1 MEEVNT
7 VTNITSENVDFSMF
21 ALFMSADLVVKS
33 VILILIFAS
42 IYSWSII
49 VSKLM
54 RLRKLK
60 QMEKEFDEILK
71 VGDIIYVALAMLA
84 LNALAEVINESMLYV
99 KILGASYLIFIG
111 YQQFRSKGISFE
123 PSSQKSSVIK
133 LLIAGFVVGVTNPK
147 TIIFYLS
154 FLPIFIDLNNL
165 TLNTEVQ
172 VIVAIGLTVFFV
184 LSLAN
189 ILGVRLRSYIENPDS
204 IRRINQVTGVTM
216 ILVGVFVA
224 LY

>member
-1 MEEVNT
+1 M
-7 VTNITSENVDFSMF
+7 DFLTLLSLMIATFVYAISPGPGLF
-21 ALFMSADLVVKS
+21 AVLAISTRFGPIPAIWV
-33 VILILIFAS
+33 S
-42 IYSWSII
+42 IGHT
-49 VSKLM
+49 
-54 RLRKLK
+54 
-60 QMEKEFDEILK
+60 

-84 LNALAEVINESMLYV
+84 LNALADLINESMLYV

-123 PSSQKSSVIK
+123 PSSKKSSVIK

-165 TLNTEVQ
+165 TLNTEFQ

>member
-1 MEEVNT
+1 MDLLTLLSLMIATFVYA
-7 VTNITSENVDFSMF
+7 ISPGPGLF
-21 ALFMSADLVVKS
+21 AVLAISTRFGPIPAIWV
-33 VILILIFAS
+33 S
-42 IYSWSII
+42 IGHT
-49 VSKLM
+49 
-54 RLRKLK
+54 
-60 QMEKEFDEILK
+60 

-123 PSSQKSSVIK
+123 PSSKKSSVIK

-172 VIVAIGLTVFFV
+172 VIVAIGLTVFLF
-184 LSLAN
+184 
-189 ILGVRLRSYIENPDS
+189 
-204 IRRINQVTGVTM
+204 
-216 ILVGVFVA
+216 
-224 LY
+224 

>member
-1 MEEVNT
+1 MDLLTLLSLMIATFVYA
-7 VTNITSENVDFSMF
+7 ISPGPGLF
-21 ALFMSADLVVKS
+21 AVLAISTRFGPIPAIWV
-33 VILILIFAS
+33 S
-42 IYSWSII
+42 IGHT
-49 VSKLM
+49 
-54 RLRKLK
+54 
-60 QMEKEFDEILK
+60 

-123 PSSQKSSVIK
+123 PSSKKSSVIM

>member
-1 MEEVNT
+1 M
-7 VTNITSENVDFSMF
+7 DFLTLLSLMIATFVYAISPGPGLF
-21 ALFMSADLVVKS
+21 AVLAISTRFG
-33 VILILIFAS
+33 S
-42 IYSWSII
+42 IPAIWVSIGHT
-49 VSKLM
+49 
-54 RLRKLK
+54 
-60 QMEKEFDEILK
+60 

-84 LNALAEVINESMLYV
+84 LNALADLINESMLYV

-123 PSSQKSSVIK
+123 PSSKKSSVIK

>member
-1 MEEVNT
+1 MDLLTLLSLMIATFVYA
-7 VTNITSENVDFSMF
+7 ISPGPGLF
-21 ALFMSADLVVKS
+21 AVLAISTRFGPIPAIWV
-33 VILILIFAS
+33 S
-42 IYSWSII
+42 IGHT
-49 VSKLM
+49 
-54 RLRKLK
+54 
-60 QMEKEFDEILK
+60 
-71 VGDIIYVALAMLA
+71 VGDIIYVALSMLA

-123 PSSQKSSVIK
+123 PSSKKSSVIK

>member
-1 MEEVNT
+1 MDLLTLLSLMIATFVYA
-7 VTNITSENVDFSMF
+7 ISPGPGLF
-21 ALFMSADLVVKS
+21 AVLAISTRFGPIPAIWV
-33 VILILIFAS
+33 S
-42 IYSWSII
+42 IGHT
-49 VSKLM
+49 
-54 RLRKLK
+54 
-60 QMEKEFDEILK
+60 

-84 LNALAEVINESMLYV
+84 LNALAELINESMLYV

-123 PSSQKSSVIK
+123 SSSKKSSVIK

-189 ILGVRLRSYIENPDS
+189 ILGVRLRRYIENPDS

>member
-1 MEEVNT
+1 MDLLTLLSLMIATFVYA
-7 VTNITSENVDFSMF
+7 ISPGPGLF
-21 ALFMSADLVVKS
+21 AVLAISTRFGPIPAIWV
-33 VILILIFAS
+33 S
-42 IYSWSII
+42 IGHT
-49 VSKLM
+49 
-54 RLRKLK
+54 
-60 QMEKEFDEILK
+60 

-123 PSSQKSSVIK
+123 PSSKKSSVIK

-165 TLNTEVQ
+165 TLTTEVQ

>member
-1 MEEVNT
+1 M
-7 VTNITSENVDFSMF
+7 DFLTLLSLMIATFVYAISPGPGLF
-21 ALFMSADLVVKS
+21 AVLAISTRFGPIPAIWV
-33 VILILIFAS
+33 S
-42 IYSWSII
+42 IGHT
-49 VSKLM
+49 
-54 RLRKLK
+54 
-60 QMEKEFDEILK
+60 

-84 LNALAEVINESMLYV
+84 LNALADLINESMLYV

-123 PSSQKSSVIK
+123 PSSKKSSVIK

-165 TLNTEVQ
+165 TLNTEVK

>member
-1 MEEVNT
+1 MDLLTLLSLMIATFVYA
-7 VTNITSENVDFSMF
+7 ISPGPGLF
-21 ALFMSADLVVKS
+21 AVLAISTRFGPIPAIWV
-33 VILILIFAS
+33 S
-42 IYSWSII
+42 IGHTA
-49 VSKLM
+49 
-54 RLRKLK
+54 
-60 QMEKEFDEILK
+60 
-71 VGDIIYVALAMLA
+71 GDIIYVALAMLA

-123 PSSQKSSVIK
+123 PSSKKSSVIK

-189 ILGVRLRSYIENPDS
+189 ILGIRLRKHIENPS
-204 IRRINQVTGVTM
+204 TIKRINQVTGITM
-216 ILVGVFVA
+216 IFVGIFVG

>member
-1 MEEVNT
+1 M
-7 VTNITSENVDFSMF
+7 DFLTLLSLMIATFVYAISPGPGLF
-21 ALFMSADLVVKS
+21 AVLAISTRFGPIPAIWV
-33 VILILIFAS
+33 S
-42 IYSWSII
+42 IGHT
-49 VSKLM
+49 
-54 RLRKLK
+54 
-60 QMEKEFDEILK
+60 

-84 LNALAEVINESMLYV
+84 LNALADLINESMLYV

-123 PSSQKSSVIK
+123 PSSKKSSVIK

-216 ILVGVFVA
+216 ILVGIFVA

>member
-1 MEEVNT
+1 MDLLTLLSLMIATFVYA
-7 VTNITSENVDFSMF
+7 ISPGPGLF
-21 ALFMSADLVVKS
+21 AVLAISTRFGPIPAIWV
-33 VILILIFAS
+33 S
-42 IYSWSII
+42 IGHT
-49 VSKLM
+49 
-54 RLRKLK
+54 
-60 QMEKEFDEILK
+60 

-84 LNALAEVINESMLYV
+84 LNALADLINESMLYV

-123 PSSQKSSVIK
+123 PSSKKSSVIK

-165 TLNTEVQ
+165 SLNTEVQ
-172 VIVAIGLTVFFV
+172 VIGAIGLTVFFV

-189 ILGVRLRSYIENPDS
+189 ILGVRLRRYIENPDS

>member
-1 MEEVNT
+1 MDLLTLLSLMIATFVYA
-7 VTNITSENVDFSMF
+7 ISPGPGLF
-21 ALFMSADLVVKS
+21 AVLAISTRFGPIPAIWV
-33 VILILIFAS
+33 S
-42 IYSWSII
+42 IGHT
-49 VSKLM
+49 
-54 RLRKLK
+54 
-60 QMEKEFDEILK
+60 

-123 PSSQKSSVIK
+123 PSSKKSSVIK

-189 ILGVRLRSYIENPDS
+189 ILGVRLRGYIENPDS
-204 IRRINQVTGVTM
+204 IRKINQVTGVTM

>member
-1 MEEVNT
+1 MDLLTLLSLMIATFVYAISPGT
-7 VTNITSENVDFSMF
+7 GLF
-21 ALFMSADLVVKS
+21 AVLAISTRFGPIPAIWV
-33 VILILIFAS
+33 S
-42 IYSWSII
+42 IGHT
-49 VSKLM
+49 
-54 RLRKLK
+54 
-60 QMEKEFDEILK
+60 

-123 PSSQKSSVIK
+123 PSSKKSSVIK

-204 IRRINQVTGVTM
+204 IMRINQVTGVTM

>member
-1 MEEVNT
+1 MDLLTLLSLMIATFVYA
-7 VTNITSENVDFSMF
+7 ISPGPGLF
-21 ALFMSADLVVKS
+21 AVLAISTRFGPIPAIWV
-33 VILILIFAS
+33 S
-42 IYSWSII
+42 IGHT
-49 VSKLM
+49 
-54 RLRKLK
+54 
-60 QMEKEFDEILK
+60 

-84 LNALAEVINESMLYV
+84 LNALAELINESMLYV

-111 YQQFRSKGISFE
+111 YQQFLSKGISFE
-123 PSSQKSSVIK
+123 HSSKKSSVIK